1 MAVSAKEIVLTAV
14 AFVLVCILTPIA
26 MKVLVETSTT
36 SWNASVITIW
46 QVLLPVMFIIGAA
59 LYFIPKIG
67 K

>member
-1 MAVSAKEIVLTAV
+1 MAVSAKEIVLSAV
-14 AFVLVCILTPIA
+14 AFVLVAILTPMA
-26 MKVLVETSTT
+26 MKVLVETSTV
-36 SWNASVITIW
+36 SWNASVVTIW